1 MKKLILLL
9 ILILSSSCF
18 ALQKNVASQKWV
30 VFAFDE
36 TDNTAKTGDSASI
49 TANVRI
55 DGAAADA
62 VDDEHP
68 TELEDGYYIF
78 DITATESNGECIV
91 ICPASETAN
100 IQVIG
105 CPMCVYTTPAN
116 FPDFS
121 VSATNGRVDIIKV
134 AGTTQTANDMSGD
147 VDDILVDTGTTL
159 DDFID
164 TEVASLV
171 AFWNVFILTSGTIGA
186 VGNDTTHLH
195 MTGLSYGDDELNDYI
210 VVVYDNSETEYHSV
224 WVTDWDNAAALATV
238 ETMAFTPEDLV
249 DPYWVFSMKK
259 HPDVSTILTD
269 TGTTLDTLIKDIP
282 TSAEFALRSLL
293 TADYTVVGDLGTVQ
307 SGDSFA
313 IVNGVHGLV
322 SIQDD
327 IDEVL
332 TDTGTTLDTIV
343 DSILADTGTDGVVL
357 AADSVDSA
365 SVHSDALDAI
375 LMADLAPGAPSATAT
390 IKVAI
395 NWIYSSLI
403 NKFIENGTNSELEYY
418 NNAGTKIAESDVS
431 DDGTDFT
438 RGKMGAID

>member
-18 ALQKNVASQKWV
+18 GLQKNVASQKWV

-121 VSATNGRVDIIKV
+121 VSATNGRVDVIKV

-159 DDFID
+159 DDLID
-164 TEVASLV
+164 TE
-171 AFWNVFILTSGTIGA
+171 IGTIVTA
-186 VGNDTTHLH
+186 VGNI
-195 MTGLSYGDDELNDYI
+195 E
-210 VVVYDNSETEYHSV
+210 
-224 WVTDWDNAAALATV
+224 
-238 ETMAFTPEDLV
+238 
-249 DPYWVFSMKK
+249 
-259 HPDVSTILTD
+259 TD

-282 TSAEFALRSLL
+282 TTDEFGLRSLL
-293 TADYTVVGDLGTVQ
+293 TAEYTVVGDLGTVQ

>member
-1 MKKLILLL
+1 MKKLIFLL

-18 ALQKNVASQKWV
+18 GLQKNVASQKWV

-36 TDNTAKTGDSASI
+36 TDNTAKTGDAASI

-121 VSATNGRVDIIKV
+121 VSATNGRVDVIKV

-147 VDDILVDTGTTL
+147 VDDILT
-159 DDFID
+159 
-164 TEVASLV
+164 
-171 AFWNVFILTSGTIGA
+171 A
-186 VGNDTTHLH
+186 VGNI
-195 MTGLSYGDDELNDYI
+195 E
-210 VVVYDNSETEYHSV
+210 
-224 WVTDWDNAAALATV
+224 
-238 ETMAFTPEDLV
+238 
-249 DPYWVFSMKK
+249 
-259 HPDVSTILTD
+259 TD

-282 TSAEFALRSLL
+282 TTAEFGLRSLLTADYTVVGDLGTVQSGDSYAIVNGVHGLVSIQDDVDEILIDTGTTLDTLVKDIPTTAEFGLRSLL